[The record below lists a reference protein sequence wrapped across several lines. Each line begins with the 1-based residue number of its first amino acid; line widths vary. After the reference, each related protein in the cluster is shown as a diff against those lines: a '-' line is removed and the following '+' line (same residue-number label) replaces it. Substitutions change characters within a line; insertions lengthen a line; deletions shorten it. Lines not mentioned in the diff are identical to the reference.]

1 MKKLYTLLFLLCN
14 CFFVHSQVVISQI
27 YGAGGNSGAI
37 FTNDYVEL
45 FNLTSSP
52 VDLSGWTLNYA
63 SATGSFGTNNR
74 NTLPAGTTI
83 NANSYLLIQLAG
95 GANGDP
101 LPVTADVIVATS
113 PINLAAANGK
123 LALTNDNE
131 ALSGTDPSGAAN
143 LIDFVGF
150 GTANGFEGAGA
161 APAPSTVNAIYR
173 LNNGCTDTNNNNA
186 DFIAAAASP
195 RSSASP
201 INACTNDPSLFIAS
215 PANNTIFNPE
225 TTTVNISLIILNF
238 VVGTPGAGIDGHIH
252 YSVNGGSIVMQYDTD
267 PIVLNGLT
275 PGSYSVVVELVNN
288 SHQPLNPA
296 VTSTVN
302 FTIASYINVNNI
314 SELRQDVIANGVGRY
329 YQINSQPVVT
339 YARATRNQKYIQD
352 ATAAILIDDNDGI
365 IPNSYNIGDVM
376 SGVKGRTS
384 LFSGLLQL
392 IPTTNASLASTG
404 NDLTP
409 QVVSLSD
416 LIDNLESYESEL
428 VQINNVTFA
437 DGDGTN
443 VFVSPPNTNYAF
455 TNGTETVNF
464 RTLFT
469 EANYIGSLIPVGPT
483 SFAALVGNF
492 NGAPQVTAR
501 SSNDLTLSIRNNS
514 IEGLKIYPNPVLDGI
529 LYISTPA
536 NAEKS
541 IAVYDVLGKQVLTTT
556 TSNEAVNVSGLM
568 KGIYM
573 VRITENSK
581 TATLKLVIR

>member
-1 MKKLYTLLFLLCN
+1 MKKIYLFLFLLCN

-27 YGAGGNSGAI
+27 YGAGGNTGAI
-37 FTNDYVEL
+37 FTHDYVEL

-63 SATGSFGTNNR
+63 SATGSFGTSNR
-74 NTLPAGTTI
+74 NTLPDGTTI
-83 NANSYLLIQLAG
+83 SANSYLLIQLAG
-95 GANGDP
+95 GTNGNP
-101 LPVTADVIVATS
+101 LPVTADVVIATS

-123 LALTNDNE
+123 IALTSDNV
-131 ALSGTDPSGAAN
+131 ALSGTDPSGASN

-161 APAPSTVNAIYR
+161 APAPSTVNAIFR
-173 LNNGCTDTNNNNA
+173 LNNGCTDTNNNA
-186 DFIAAAASP
+186 TDFIAAAASP
-195 RSSASP
+195 RNSASP
-201 INACTNDPSLFIAS
+201 INACTNDPSLSIAS

-252 YSVNGGSIVMQYDTD
+252 YSVNGGSVVMQYDTN

-275 PGSYSVVVELVNN
+275 PGSYNVLVELVNN
-288 SHQPLNPA
+288 SHQPLSPP
-296 VTSTVN
+296 VTASVN

-329 YQINSQPVVT
+329 YQINNQPVVT

-365 IPNSYNIGDVM
+365 IPNTYNTGDAM
-376 SGVKGRTS
+376 SGVKGRTN

-392 IPTTNASLASTG
+392 TPTTDASLASTG
-404 NDLTP
+404 NNITP

-416 LIDNLESYESEL
+416 LINNLEQYESEL

-437 DGDGTN
+437 DGDGTTN
-443 VFVSPPNTNYAF
+443 FVSPPNTNYAF
-455 TNGTETVNF
+455 TDGTDTVNF
-464 RTLFT
+464 RTIFA
-469 EANYIGSLIPVGPT
+469 EANYIGTPVPQGST

-501 SSNDLTLSIRNNS
+501 SLNDLTLSIRNNT
-514 IEGLKIYPNPVLDGI
+514 IEGLKVYPNPVRDGI
-529 LYISTPA
+529 LYIETPS
-536 NAEKS
+536 NGEKF
-541 IAVYDVLGKQVLTTT
+541 ITVFDVLGKSVLTVSTL
-556 TSNEAVNVSGLM
+556 NEAIDVTSLN
-568 KGIYM
+568 KGIY
-573 VRITENSK
+573 VVKITENTKS
-581 TATLKLVIR
+581 ATVKLVIK